1 MTQSKL
7 FHVYFKEWVALYKAG
22 AVRDVT
28 LQKYRITLRK
38 LEELIPHLRIKE
50 LTRVTY
56 QQLLNDY
63 ACTHEKQT
71 TLDFHHQVKSAIL
84 DALDDGFILRDPT
97 RKAIIKGKAP
107 RTKKPKY
114 LNEHELQRLI
124 AQLELGNNINWDWLI
139 LLIAKTGIR
148 FSESLAVTPKDFD
161 IQHKSLNISKTWDY
175 KSLEGRFQ
183 PTKNLS
189 SHRKISLDS
198 QLIQHFFKLIK
209 DFPKD
214 SPIFVKDWVFN
225 STVNQHLARRCK
237 QANIPVITIH
247 ALRHTHASLLLFA
260 DVSIASVAKRLGHS
274 NITTTQETYLH
285 IVEELENKDREK
297 ISNYLSQF

>member
-124 AQLELGNNINWDWLI
+124 A
-139 LLIAKTGIR
+139 
-148 FSESLAVTPKDFD
+148 
-161 IQHKSLNISKTWDY
+161 
-175 KSLEGRFQ
+175 
-183 PTKNLS
+183 
-189 SHRKISLDS
+189 
-198 QLIQHFFKLIK
+198 
-209 DFPKD
+209 
-214 SPIFVKDWVFN
+214 
-225 STVNQHLARRCK
+225 
-237 QANIPVITIH
+237 
-247 ALRHTHASLLLFA
+247 
-260 DVSIASVAKRLGHS
+260 
-274 NITTTQETYLH
+274 
-285 IVEELENKDREK
+285 
-297 ISNYLSQF
+297 